1 MSEQYEKKGYLL
13 EDFRVFHLKDA
24 QGAMMDYH
32 YHEFCK
38 IMFLI
43 SGAGAYSIM
52 GKRYALN
59 SGDIVLIGNKCVHR
73 PEFESGIPYER
84 VILYIS
90 PDFLEKN
97 STLDGDLKECF
108 NEEHGHVFRP
118 DEETREELFGQ
129 LRLLEEVFANEQYGR
144 TILINSILLRILVE
158 IVRGF
163 RYGNGKMTEP
173 LLPTSKRMR
182 EIVEYLEQHLTE
194 EIHINDLAERF
205 YLSRFHLMRCFK
217 EEMGTTIHAYVSDRR
232 LLLAREY
239 ILQGKSTTEA
249 CFASGYQSY
258 ASFARAYGKFF
269 GETPTGRKNTIA
281 VKEETFE

>member
-43 SGAGAYSIM
+43 SGSGAYSIM

-59 SGDIVLIGNKCVHR
+59 SGDVVLVGNKCVHR

-108 NEEHGHVFRP
+108 NEEYGHVFRP
-118 DEETREELFGQ
+118 DEGTRKALFGQ
-129 LRLLEEVFANEQYGR
+129 LHLLEEVFSKEQYGR

-158 IVRGF
+158 IVG
-163 RYGNGKMTEP
+163 
-173 LLPTSKRMR
+173 
-182 EIVEYLEQHLTE
+182 YLEQHLTE
-194 EIHINDLAERF
+194 EIHINDLAEHF
-205 YLSRFHLMRCFK
+205 YYN
-217 EEMGTTIHAYVSDRR
+217 GI
-232 LLLAREY
+232 
-239 ILQGKSTTEA
+239 G
-249 CFASGYQSY
+249 G
-258 ASFARAYGKFF
+258 
-269 GETPTGRKNTIA
+269 
-281 VKEETFE
+281 

>member
-1 MSEQYEKKGYLL
+1 M
-13 EDFRVFHLKDA
+13 
-24 QGAMMDYH
+24 
-32 YHEFCK
+32 
-38 IMFLI
+38 
-43 SGAGAYSIM
+43 
-52 GKRYALN
+52 N
-59 SGDIVLIGNKCVHR
+59 SGDVVLVGNKCVHR

-108 NEEHGHVFRP
+108 NEEYGHVFRP
-118 DEETREELFGQ
+118 DEGTRKALFGQ
-129 LRLLEEVFANEQYGR
+129 LHLLEEVFSKEQYGR

-158 IVRGF
+158 IVG
-163 RYGNGKMTEP
+163 
-173 LLPTSKRMR
+173 
-182 EIVEYLEQHLTE
+182 YLEQHLTE
-194 EIHINDLAERF
+194 EIHINDLAEHF

-217 EEMGTTIHAYVSDRR
+217 EEMGTTIHAYLSDRR

-258 ASFARAYGKFF
+258 ASFARAYSKFF
-269 GETPTGRKNTIA
+269 GETPIGRKNSM
-281 VKEETFE
+281 VMKEETFE